1 MGGCPQ
7 PRVDRILGEA
17 DDTVATA
24 PFYLEMLWD
33 PSFGSFTLSFCL
45 VMLKSVR
52 ITLGLHLGSEAS
64 HAFFKATVMCK
75 CAKGDPSTTLRM
87 CRQKAI

>member
-7 PRVDRILGEA
+7 PGVDRILGEA

-33 PSFGSFTLSFCL
+33 PSFGSFTLSFALLCW
-45 VMLKSVR
+45 K
-52 ITLGLHLGSEAS
+52 
-64 HAFFKATVMCK
+64 AFEPLY
-75 CAKGDPSTTLRM
+75 GY
-87 CRQKAI
+87 I